1 MKFAIGAVL
10 LTVVGVT
17 AWWLPRI
24 PDSVPVALFFVTAT
38 GVLVHAT
45 RGRKAGVR

>member
-1 MKFAIGAVL
+1 MKFAFGAVL

-17 AWWLPRI
+17 AWWLPRV
-24 PDSVPVALFFVTAT
+24 PDSVVVAGFFVTAA

-45 RGRKAGVR
+45 RGRKARAR

>member
-17 AWWLPRI
+17 AWWLPRV
-24 PDSVPVALFFVTAT
+24 PDSVVVAAFFAT
-38 GVLVHAT
+38 GAGVLLHAT
-45 RGRKAGVR
+45 RVRKSH